1 MLPSAPMKLPAPGL
15 YRTRDPLPGRETDV
29 PAGVLVYVGRRPSD
43 DSAFVVRPHENR
55 RNRWY
60 WHEPTVP
67 LVGEADA
74 TWAAGLMPLPL
85 EGFYTLPDDLELEGG
100 GRWLRNAI
108 VQLGYN
114 SAGRGILFVAE
125 LRDGDAANALHFSE
139 RGVAINDDL
148 LVRLV
153 WAPILPVGPAPS
165 APRARVRSGF
175 N

>member
-1 MLPSAPMKLPAPGL
+1 MRLGDPMKLPNAGL
-15 YRTRDPLPGRETDV
+15 YRTREPLPGRDGAI

-43 DSAFVVRPHENR
+43 DAPFVVRPHENR

-60 WHEPTVP
+60 WHEPT
-67 LVGEADA
+67 
-74 TWAAGLMPLPL
+74 LPL
-85 EGFYTLPDDLELEGG
+85 AGPDDRAWLETLLALPVEGFYTLPDDLELEGG

-148 LVRLV
+148 LMRLV
-153 WAPILPVGPAPS
+153 WAPILPISATAPAPR
-165 APRARVRSGF
+165 PRPGL